1 VRRLQEEFRAS
12 ERRVCELMAVP
23 RSSGR
28 YRSRRDDSQVQERL
42 RELAREHPRFGYR
55 RLHLYLRK
63 EMAVNHKKVQR
74 VYRELGLSVKRTRR
88 KHLRRTLQPRP
99 VLTAANQEWALDFA
113 SDVTAAG
120 QRFRVFGVIDSFTR
134 QCLALETATS
144 FTCRAVTRVLQ
155 RAIAAYGKPQ
165 SIRSDNGPE
174 LTSRHFLAWAIEWK
188 IDLVH
193 IQPGKP
199 TQNGGMESF
208 NGKLRDECLN
218 VSWFWNLFDARRKIS
233 AWRTEYNTRR
243 PHSSLGYLTPDE
255 FMQQQRFVSP
265 SYDPCR
271 AAEQPRQGDPDG
283 LRFAPALTRL
293 FRCPEISNQEGETKK
308 EIRV

>member
-1 VRRLQEEFRAS
+1 MRRLLGEFKTS
-12 ERRVCELMAVP
+12 ERHVCELMAVA

-28 YRSRRDDSQVQERL
+28 YRSRRDDSRVQERL

-55 RLHLYLRK
+55 RLHLYLHQ
-63 EMAVNHKKVQR
+63 EMGVNHKKVQR

-88 KHLRRTLQPRP
+88 KRLRRTLQPRP
-99 VLTAANQEWALDFA
+99 VLTAPNQEWALDFA

-120 QRFRVFGVIDSFTR
+120 QRFRVLGVIDRFTR
-134 QCLALETATS
+134 QCLVLETATS
-144 FTCRAVTRVLQ
+144 FPSRRVTRILE

-174 LTSRHFLAWAIEWK
+174 LTSRHYLAWAIEWK

-193 IQPGKP
+193 IEPGKP

-218 VSWFWNLFDARRKIS
+218 TSWFWNLFDARKKIS
-233 AWRTEYNTRR
+233 AWRIEYNSRR
-243 PHSSLGYLTPDE
+243 PHSSLGYLTPNQFARHWQTSFLSEAKSMAAD
-255 FMQQQRFVSP
+255 QP
-265 SYDPCR
+265 S
-271 AAEQPRQGDPDG
+271 QGNPYG
-283 LRFAPALTRL
+283 LRFAPALTGL
-293 FRCPEISNQEGETKK
+293 IHGQKISP
-308 EIRV
+308 